1 MSESAGVPGI
11 AGRDD
16 ATERSE
22 RDGTERSEQ
31 DGTERSER
39 DGTERSEQ
47 DGTER
52 SERWVM
58 HLDMDAFFASVEQ
71 LTRPTL
77 RGRPVLVGGI
87 GGRGVV
93 AGASYAARAYGA
105 SSAMPMHQARRL
117 VGASAVVLPPRG
129 AVYRV
134 VSERI
139 FALVRETVGVIEML
153 SFDEAFAEPE
163 VLVGCTAAQAHA
175 FADDIRRR
183 IRDEVGLAASVGFG
197 SGKQIAKIA
206 SGMAKPDG
214 VMVISP
220 SRELAFLHA
229 LPVRKLWGIGP
240 VSGDRLSRLGI
251 DTIGDLAA
259 LSEVEVASV
268 LGSTI
273 GPALHRLAQGIDDR
287 PVTERA
293 AAKQISAESTF
304 AADIVSMAGLRPAID
319 RSAADAHRRLVAD
332 GRGARTV
339 VLKLKRADMSVLT
352 RSFTLPAATSDLDS
366 LTAVAR
372 RLALDPES
380 IGPIRLVGVGYSGL
394 SDTEQYALFDDV
406 AAPAGQVPGM
416 STRTTES
423 APGADGIENSDGGD
437 GIEDGGGTGA
447 GGGAANAAP
456 RNEWATGN
464 DVTHRDHGHGWVQGA
479 GHGVVTVR
487 FETRTTGPGPARTFA
502 ADDPDLRRADP
513 IDSLDWSSG

>member
-16 ATERSE
+16 AIERSE
-22 RDGTERSEQ
+22 RGDTERGDTERSA
-31 DGTERSER
+31 
-39 DGTERSEQ
+39 
-47 DGTER
+47 
-52 SERWVM
+52 RWVM
-58 HLDMDAFFASVEQ
+58 HLDMDAFFASVEE

-77 RGRPVLVGGI
+77 RGRPVLVGGA

-93 AGASYAARAYGA
+93 AGASYMARAFGA

-163 VLVGCTAAQAHA
+163 ALVGCTAAQAYA
-175 FADDIRRR
+175 FAADIRRR

-220 SRELAFLHA
+220 SRELSFLHA

-259 LSEVEVASV
+259 LSDVEVASV
-268 LGSTI
+268 LGSTV
-273 GPALHRLAQGIDDR
+273 GPALHRLARGVDDR

-304 AADIVSMAGLRPAID
+304 ATDIVSMAGLWPAID
-319 RSAADAHRRLVAD
+319 RSAADAHRRLISD

-352 RSFTLPAATSDLDS
+352 RSFTLPAATSDLDA

-406 AAPAGQVPGM
+406 MAPAGRVPGM
-416 STRTTES
+416 STHTSDSVPDTRGIAS
-423 APGADGIENSDGGD
+423 SGGSDVIADGT
-437 GIEDGGGTGA
+437 GTWA
-447 GGGAANAAP
+447 GGGAENVAT

-487 FETRTTGPGPARTFA
+487 FETRTSGPGPARTFA

-513 IDSLDWSSG
+513 IDSLDWPNG

>member
-1 MSESAGVPGI
+1 MTTGGRGASYSARVSEFAGVPGI

-22 RDGTERSEQ
+22 PDETERSA
-31 DGTERSER
+31 
-39 DGTERSEQ
+39 
-47 DGTER
+47 
-52 SERWVM
+52 RWVM

-77 RGRPVLVGGI
+77 RGRPVLVGGT

-105 SSAMPMHQARRL
+105 ASAMPMHQARRL

-139 FALVRETVGVIEML
+139 FALVREAVGVIEML

-163 VLVGCTAAQAHA
+163 ALVGCSAAQAHA
-175 FADDIRRR
+175 FADDVRRR

-268 LGSTI
+268 LGSTV

-352 RSFTLPAATSDLDS
+352 RSFTLPAATSDLDA

-394 SDTEQYALFDDV
+394 SETEQYALFDDV
-406 AAPAGQVPGM
+406 AAAAEPVPGVATPTAD
-416 STRTTES
+416 SAQGVEETDRTDRTDRADGAEGAES
-423 APGADGIENSDGGD
+423 AVRSAQPG
-437 GIEDGGGTGA
+437 
-447 GGGAANAAP
+447 
-456 RNEWATGN
+456 EWATGN
-464 DVTHRDHGHGWVQGA
+464 DVTHREHGHGWVQGA

-513 IDSLDWSSG
+513 IDSLDWPRG